1 MDMYCAIRDYGSIV
15 LAKDLCWVECEK
27 SRFVYGVCLWQV
39 DRLWSVYRVASV
51 SCGRSHAL
59 VLSVIG
65 VVFSCG
71 LGSQGQLGHGTLE
84 FQSGLRVVE
93 ALEGL
98 RMGEVCAGGWHSM
111 ALSDT
116 RDVYVWGWN
125 NDGQLGLRQTQVR
138 VCVCVCVRST
148 TGLGLRLEFGIYHY
162 LGSVMSSCVSVVTVL
177 LQVISCR
184 LID

>member
-138 VCVCVCVRST
+138 VCVCVCEEYHWTWVE
-148 TGLGLRLEFGIYHY
+148 TGVWY
-162 LGSVMSSCVSVVTVL
+162 LSLPWFSDVILCFSCDCFIASDQL
-177 LQVISCR
+177 PL
-184 LID
+184 D